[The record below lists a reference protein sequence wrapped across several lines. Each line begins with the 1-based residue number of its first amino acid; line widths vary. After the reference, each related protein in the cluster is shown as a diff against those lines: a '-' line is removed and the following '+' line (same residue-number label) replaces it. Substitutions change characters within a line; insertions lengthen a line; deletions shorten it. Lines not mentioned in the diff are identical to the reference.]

1 MITACMPCEDF
12 TLKAGPTKVIP
23 KSHLHK
29 RQPYENEVKGEDGAI
44 PILCKKGSLV
54 FWLGSTWHGN
64 YPRLKK
70 GKRVVLH
77 ISFSRL
83 MMRPIENYDHLNDSW
98 LKGKPKSIRTML
110 GRDDFL
116 ELQLNL
122 VAELIEAR
130 QLKHSI
136 DLIPK
141 IMEISTQNNLD
152 LRYSWYFLSIMT
164 LSFAVSFIDRQVMT
178 LLIEPIKSDLLIN
191 DTQVSLLIGF
201 AFSIFYIS
209 MAIPIARLVD
219 RGNRVNIISLGV
231 FFWSLMT
238 AVCGLAKNYWQ
249 LFLARVGVGVGEA
262 TLTPAVYSLIPDY
275 FPKEKLGTAVGFY
288 MLGMSFGTGFALVLG
303 GAILSYVSNIGDI
316 VFPIVGTL
324 RPWQVTFVIVG
335 LPGIFL
341 ALLIKLSI
349 REPVRRNIFDN
360 DNSSIDKISNFFS

>member
-1 MITACMPCEDF
+1 
-12 TLKAGPTKVIP
+12 
-23 KSHLHK
+23 
-29 RQPYENEVKGEDGAI
+29 
-44 PILCKKGSLV
+44 
-54 FWLGSTWHGN
+54 
-64 YPRLKK
+64 
-70 GKRVVLH
+70 
-77 ISFSRL
+77 
-83 MMRPIENYDHLNDSW
+83 
-98 LKGKPKSIRTML
+98 
-110 GRDDFL
+110 
-116 ELQLNL
+116 
-122 VAELIEAR
+122 
-130 QLKHSI
+130 
-136 DLIPK
+136 
-141 IMEISTQNNLD
+141 MEISPQNNID
-152 LRYSWYFLSIMT
+152 LKYSWYFLSIMT

-316 VFPIVGTL
+316 VFPI
-324 RPWQVTFVIVG
+324 FKYKS
-335 LPGIFL
+335 F
-341 ALLIKLSI
+341 K
-349 REPVRRNIFDN
+349 
-360 DNSSIDKISNFFS
+360 